1 MQTRN
6 LILLPL
12 LLLCTLLRA
21 QVAAPVGGNS
31 LWMTKSGEEYLN
43 RLLEDIDQ
51 AHSTIEMEYY
61 WFDADK
67 AGKLV
72 RDALIRK
79 AQEGVKVRVLMD
91 NLITLM
97 APEYFYQK
105 MRKAGIEVAYVH
117 DFDKLCLGESVASI
131 FGFRDH
137 RKIVVIDGAIAYTGG
152 INFNNQT
159 IYVWHDTQVRI
170 EGPAAA
176 QPRAI
181 FEQGWSH
188 FTSGTAAPAIAAKK
202 AGDAVVQALSTV
214 SRDTT
219 LTHLYVEKLNA
230 AKHYFY
236 LQTPY
241 FGPPP
246 QVLQALKD
254 AAARGVD
261 VRLLFPAECDWGFMN
276 SLTQDYIPELIA
288 SGMRVF
294 VYNGV
299 YDHSKLFVTDD
310 SLASCGTVN
319 LDGRSFHTNW
329 EDTLLFYDR
338 ESVQQVKQSYLDLE
352 AQCQE
357 MDASYPQAKGL
368 SKAWRRFLRKIYR
381 IL

>member
-51 AHSTIEMEYY
+51 AHSTIEIEYY

-97 APEYFYQK
+97 APEYFYRK

-152 INFNNQT
+152 K
-159 IYVWHDTQVRI
+159 
-170 EGPAAA
+170 
-176 QPRAI
+176 QPDHLRVARHP
-181 FEQGWSH
+181 GAH
-188 FTSGTAAPAIAAKK
+188 RRPCSGTAAGHFRAGLEPFHRRNGGTRHCCKK
-202 AGDAVVQALSTV
+202 
-214 SRDTT
+214 SR
-219 LTHLYVEKLNA
+219 
-230 AKHYFY
+230 
-236 LQTPY
+236 
-241 FGPPP
+241 
-246 QVLQALKD
+246 
-254 AAARGVD
+254 R
-261 VRLLFPAECDWGFMN
+261 C
-276 SLTQDYIPELIA
+276 
-288 SGMRVF
+288 
-294 VYNGV
+294 
-299 YDHSKLFVTDD
+299 
-310 SLASCGTVN
+310 CGT
-319 LDGRSFHTNW
+319 ST
-329 EDTLLFYDR
+329 
-338 ESVQQVKQSYLDLE
+338 
-352 AQCQE
+352 
-357 MDASYPQAKGL
+357 
-368 SKAWRRFLRKIYR
+368 
-381 IL
+381 

>member
-51 AHSTIEMEYY
+51 AHSTIEIEYY

-97 APEYFYQK
+97 APEYFYRK

-181 FEQGWSH
+181 LSKVGVISQAERRHPPLLQ
-188 FTSGTAAPAIAAKK
+188 KK
-202 AGDAVVQALSTV
+202 
-214 SRDTT
+214 
-219 LTHLYVEKLNA
+219 
-230 AKHYFY
+230 
-236 LQTPY
+236 
-241 FGPPP
+241 
-246 QVLQALKD
+246 
-254 AAARGVD
+254 
-261 VRLLFPAECDWGFMN
+261 
-276 SLTQDYIPELIA
+276 
-288 SGMRVF
+288 
-294 VYNGV
+294 
-299 YDHSKLFVTDD
+299 
-310 SLASCGTVN
+310 
-319 LDGRSFHTNW
+319 
-329 EDTLLFYDR
+329 
-338 ESVQQVKQSYLDLE
+338 
-352 AQCQE
+352 QE
-357 MDASYPQAKGL
+357 MLWYKHLA
-368 SKAWRRFLRKIYR
+368 R
-381 IL
+381 

>member
-21 QVAAPVGGNS
+21 QVAAPVGSNS

-67 AGKLV
+67 AGQLV

-79 AQEGVKVRVLMD
+79 AQEGVQVRILVD
-91 NLITLM
+91 NLVTPGS
-97 APEYFYQK
+97 PEFFFER
-105 MRKAGIEVAYVH
+105 MRKAGADIQYVH
-117 DFDKLCLGESVASI
+117 DFDKLCLGQSVASF

-137 RKIVVIDGAIAYTGG
+137 RKLVIVDGSIAYTGG

-159 IYVWHDTQVRI
+159 IYVWKDTQVRI

-176 QPRAI
+176 QVRAI
-181 FEQGWSH
+181 FEQAWGH
-188 FTSGTAAPAIAAKK
+188 FTGGTAAPAIQARK
-202 AGDAVVQALSTV
+202 AGNAVVQAWSTV

-219 LTHLYVEKLNA
+219 LTHLYVEKLNE
-230 AKHYFY
+230 AKDYFY
-236 LQTPY
+236 LQSPY
-241 FGPPP
+241 FGPP
-246 QVLQALKD
+246 QAVLKALKD

-261 VRLLFPAECDWGFMN
+261 VRLLFPTECDWGFMN
-276 SLTQDYIPELIA
+276 SLTQDYIPELAAAGI
-288 SGMRVF
+288 RVF
-294 VYNGV
+294 LYDGV

-310 SLASCGTVN
+310 RLASCGTVN

-329 EDTLLFYDR
+329 EDTLLFYDK
-338 ESVQQVKQSYLDLE
+338 ESVLRVKESYLRVE
-352 AQCQE
+352 AKCTE
-357 MDASYPQAKGL
+357 MDAGYPKAKGL
-368 SKAWRRFLRKIYR
+368 SKAWRKFLRKIYR